1 MNPVMGG
8 GATQRRARAMP
19 ESALFFP
26 LFQRIKRMLHGSLT
40 RPERKGNRRTRPRFA
55 IGQKRQHSRVLIFQR
70 TDQHPDPDTL
80 P

>member
-1 MNPVMGG
+1 
-8 GATQRRARAMP
+8 MP

-40 RPERKGNRRTRPRFA
+40 RPERKGNRRPRPRFA

-80 P
+80 L

>member
-1 MNPVMGG
+1 
-8 GATQRRARAMP
+8 MP

-26 LFQRIKRMLHGSLT
+26 LFLANKAHAARFVT
-40 RPERKGNRRTRPRFA
+40 RAERKGNRRTRPRFA

-80 P
+80 L

>member
-1 MNPVMGG
+1 MGG
-8 GATQRRARAMP
+8 ITATPGSNMP

-26 LFQRIKRMLHGSLT
+26 LFQRIKCTLHGSL
-40 RPERKGNRRTRPRFA
+40 TRPRFA